1 MGVDLNNFTGRSGNS
16 GDNKIESSSR
26 EERTDGV
33 SVSMSAGTDAPV
45 DANRRRFSR
54 NALAGGAV
62 LLSLGNRSAFGA
74 TLGCMS
80 VATINSFDPATNMF
94 ISAPAGRPTRNED
107 LAAEIHRIS
116 NSETP
121 FLGTDGHYST
131 CQDPNSLDGVCLI
144 RGNCPP

>member
-1 MGVDLNNFTGRSGNS
+1 MGVELDNLTDNS
-16 GDNKIESSSR
+16 ESQKP
-26 EERTDGV
+26 
-33 SVSMSAGTDAPV
+33 AGAQLEDP
-45 DANRRRFSR
+45 NRRRFSR

-80 VATINSFDPATNMF
+80 VATINSFDPGTNMF

-116 NSETP
+116 NSQAP
-121 FLGTDGHYST
+121 FLGTDGRYST

-144 RGNCPP
+144 SGNCPP

>member
-1 MGVDLNNFTGRSGNS
+1 MAKRNGCMGVDLDNFTDKSEGTQAAQA
-16 GDNKIESSSR
+16 GDSKEQLENA
-26 EERTDGV
+26 T
-33 SVSMSAGTDAPV
+33 
-45 DANRRRFSR
+45 RRRFSR

-62 LLSLGNRSAFGA
+62 LLSLGNRPAFGGA

-116 NSETP
+116 NSESP

-144 RGNCPP
+144 RGNCP

>member
-1 MGVDLNNFTGRSGNS
+1 MGVDLDNFT
-16 GDNKIESSSR
+16 DNNEGQPAMP
-26 EERTDGV
+26 ERPEVT
-33 SVSMSAGTDAPV
+33 
-45 DANRRRFSR
+45 RRRFSR

-62 LLSLGNRSAFGA
+62 LLSLGNRSAFGGT

-107 LAAEIHRIS
+107 LAAEIHRVS
-116 NSETP
+116 NSQSP
-121 FLGTDGHYST
+121 FLGTDGTYST

-144 RGNCPP
+144 RGNCSP